1 MLTALSVCWLYC
13 YSLVYACLAISASAN
28 INLNTHY
35 RRHNISTEKV
45 FYFQSDRQGFLFSNS
60 PRARQSFPDLKSLNI
75 NEHVCFQFSPDYT
88 DEMDRY
94 ILTGFK
100 KQAN

>member
-1 MLTALSVCWLYC
+1 MIAPDQIR
-13 YSLVYACLAISASAN
+13 ACGIFTQWSEV
-28 INLNTHY
+28 THY

-45 FYFQSDRQGFLFSNS
+45 FYLQSDQEAFLFTNS
-60 PRARQSFPDLKSLNI
+60 PRARQSFPDLKTLNI